1 MVLAEGA
8 GCAATNPGANWKT
21 GAIGAAGAAALA
33 AGWVLM
39 GQSFIAGAVLC
50 SLTSFALGATYVLR
64 LAAPG
69 GDWPKE
75 WTAGTLVGCVA
86 GFAVFVQS
94 SFYVG
99 AWTPPANM
107 ASSQIDANIAK
118 YANNP
123 YAEMPGAPSAKPA
136 APELDIPK
144 LPSRLDAVIPVEPA
158 VEKPSIVFDGS
169 N

>member
-1 MVLAEGA
+1 MLGVQPKPQRCHLCPSRRRQATARQVVTVVSCLSLACMVLVNFQVASLLRR
-8 GCAATNPGANWKT
+8 TTPG
-21 GAIGAAGAAALA
+21 
-33 AGWVLM
+33 
-39 GQSFIAGAVLC
+39 
-50 SLTSFALGATYVLR
+50 R
-64 LAAPG
+64 
-69 GDWPKE
+69 
-75 WTAGTLVGCVA
+75 TAGTLVGCVA

-99 AWTPPANM
+99 AWTPPANQV
-107 ASSQIDANIAK
+107 SSQIDANIAK

-123 YAEMPGAPSAKPA
+123 YADTEAPSTKPA

-158 VEKPSIVFDGS
+158 VEKPAPAVIFDGS